1 MLRVFW
7 EKYFRDRQEPT
18 YTQPGKLAFTH
29 ALAEHITK
37 WEIALNETRESLA
50 KKKNLKKKSQF
61 LLIKRTASRTSNFLT
76 FTFRTDCC
84 FKYTKAKPTRF
95 KVFKNYRTDNLIFY
109 FCLLTLLLLPVNIL

>member
-1 MLRVFW
+1 MLKVFW

-18 YTQPGKLAFTH
+18 YTKPGKLAFTH

-37 WEIALNETRESLA
+37 WEIVLNEKRESLA
-50 KKKNLKKKSQF
+50 KNISEKKSQF
-61 LLIKRTASRTSNFLT
+61 LLIKRRASRTSNFLT

-84 FKYTKAKPTRF
+84 FKHTKAKPTCF
-95 KVFKNYRTDNLIFY
+95 KLFKIYRTDNLVFY